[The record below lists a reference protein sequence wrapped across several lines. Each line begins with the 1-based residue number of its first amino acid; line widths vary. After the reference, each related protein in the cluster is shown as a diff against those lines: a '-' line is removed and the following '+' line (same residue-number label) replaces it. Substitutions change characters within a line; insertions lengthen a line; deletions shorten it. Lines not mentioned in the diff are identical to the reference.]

1 MGTIKKFIKTNKK
14 FIITLSILMLGN
26 IFMYWS
32 LKLFQ
37 RNPIYINF
45 YLDDKIPF
53 WGWTVYIYNMFYPF
67 CIIAF
72 YLLYKNDDKTYYKGI
87 ISCIIGCLICDII
100 FLLLPT
106 IMYRPE
112 IPNYDPFTNL
122 VIKVTFFFD
131 EPPLNCF
138 PSIHCVFC
146 FQVILSYIKAKYPI
160 KKKLIIITISTLII
174 LSTLLVKQHF
184 IYDVISAFLIS
195 IIANIIESL
204 FEIYNRFKKKNI
216 L

>member
-1 MGTIKKFIKTNKK
+1 MGTIKKFIKNNKK

-87 ISCIIGCLICDII
+87 ISCMIGCLICDII

>member
-1 MGTIKKFIKTNKK
+1 
-14 FIITLSILMLGN
+14 
-26 IFMYWS
+26 MYWS

-87 ISCIIGCLICDII
+87 ISCMIGCLICDII